1 MRKILPESFLK
12 LADACRFPLYVIGGS
27 VRDRLA
33 GFPQREA
40 DWDICAAGSDEELVL
55 AATKCGFTVRALY
68 PRTGTVKLEDENGV
82 ACEFTRFRYDAYEKG
97 THAPSSV
104 VFTDDIVR
112 DAQRRDFCCN
122 AVYYDIK
129 ADRFLDPLGGIGDIR
144 EKKLRTVAPSRKVF
158 GEDGLRLMR
167 LARQAA
173 QTGFAPD
180 EACLEGAKE
189 NSSLI
194 RDIVPERVYAE
205 LMLLLHADEKL
216 GDRTAPYRGLCILR
230 ETGVLREILPE
241 LALGEGM
248 TQRAEFHKYDVLEHS
263 LRAAGYAER
272 GVRLAALLHDVGK
285 PYCMREHGNYHG
297 HEVEGERI
305 AREILTRL
313 KAPTHTT
320 DRVCALVRLH
330 MRDYDLRMKENKVR
344 REIVANFP
352 LLEELFA
359 VKQADYSACMDDLSP
374 APCVVKWKKIL
385 SEMRAEGA
393 PLTLKELKVNGSDV
407 REAGVPA
414 RETAEVLKTLLLECA
429 LDGRRNDRAYLLKR
443 VKRFSGN

>member
-1 MRKILPESFLK
+1 MREILPKSFLK
-12 LADACRFPLYVIGGS
+12 LADACPFPLYVVGGS

-33 GFPQREA
+33 GFPRREA
-40 DWDICAAGSDEELVL
+40 DWDICAAGSDEELIS
-55 AATKCGFTVRALY
+55 AATTCGFTVRALY
-68 PRTGTVKLEDENGV
+68 PRTGTVKLEDEEGV

-97 THAPSSV
+97 VHAPSSV
-104 VFTDDIVR
+104 VFTDDIVL
-112 DAQRRDFCCN
+112 DAKRRDFCCN

-129 ADRFLDPLGGIGDIR
+129 ADSFLDPLGGIGDIN

-173 QTGFAPD
+173 QTGFLPD
-180 EACLEGAKE
+180 EACLEGARE
-189 NSSLI
+189 NASLI

-216 GDRTAPYRGLCILR
+216 GDRAAPYRGLCILK

-241 LALGEGM
+241 LTLGEGM
-248 TQRAEFHKYDVLEHS
+248 MQRAEFHKYDVLEHS
-263 LRAAGYAER
+263 LRAAGYAEHS
-272 GVRLAALLHDVGK
+272 VRLAALLHDVGK
-285 PYCMREHGNYHG
+285 PYCMQNYGNYHG
-297 HEVEGERI
+297 HETEGERI
-305 AREILTRL
+305 ARETLTRL
-313 KAPTHTT
+313 KAPAQTKE
-320 DRVCALVRLH
+320 RVCALVRLH
-330 MRDYDLRMKENKVR
+330 MRDFDLRMKETKVR

-414 RETAEVLKTLLLECA
+414 KETAEVLKTLLFECA
-429 LDGRRNDRAYLLKR
+429 LDGKRNDRAYLLKR
-443 VKRFSGN
+443 IRRFSGE